1 MRVLLLLRGS
11 AGCGKSTWIEQNG
24 LKPYTLSADDIRL
37 LCQSPIMQVDGTE
50 GISQANDNVTWKTL
64 FNLLEVRMQKGE
76 FTVIDATNSK
86 TSEMNRYKEMC
97 GTYRY
102 RIFCVDFTDIPI
114 EEVKRRNANRDELKR
129 VPDEVIDKMYSRF
142 ATQKIPS
149 GIKVIKPDELDTI
162 WMKIFD
168 MSEYKRIHHIGDIH
182 GCNTALQKYLS
193 DNGGIKDDEMY
204 IFTGDYIDRGL
215 ENADVI
221 KFLISIMNKKNVL
234 MLEGNHECYHKDT
247 EVLTK
252 DGWKL
257 LKDIDI
263 NNDLVAQFN
272 MNNNIIDFA
281 KPLEKIVN
289 FSNELIL
296 IEGFDTKQ
304 IVTMNHDVVYGNE
317 KIKAKDFL
325 NKDKITQQKFIL
337 SGYSNNNPYDIDDNV
352 LRLLVWIISDGTI
365 VDNSKYNINS
375 IKRRIQFK
383 FSRKDKIE
391 NLTKLLDEMKIVYTI
406 KPVGNKRED
415 RKQPYLIRIYGNI
428 ARFYCDKLL
437 NGVKHYPLFF
447 KELNRR
453 QTLIVLE
460 ELLKTDATSKSEI
473 KIDWSCINKND
484 VDIIQEM
491 CIRNGIS
498 CTYKLRDNSCGFN
511 KNGQIYWVSIKPY
524 GVFTSNQIKIETINY
539 NDNVYC
545 LTMPKG
551 TLVTRID
558 GKVAFSGNCH
568 IWKYAHGC
576 QSYSKE
582 FELITKP
589 QLENARIDKK
599 DIRQL
604 YRKLGQCAYYK
615 YGNNTFLV
623 THAGLS
629 TLPKNL
635 SCVATDQMIRGVG
648 NYNDFEKVAETFLK
662 TTSENVYQIHGHRNT
677 KGLPVQVND
686 RVFNL
691 EGKVEFGGSLRCV
704 QVDKDGIHTVEVE
717 NTVYKTPEMKNEQT
731 VTSSSIAD
739 TLIALRSNK
748 YIQEKRFGNISSFNF
763 TNKAFYNKVWDE
775 QTTKARG
782 LYLDTIKGKVAARA
796 YEKFFNINER
806 PETKFDMLQYKLQ
819 FPVTAY
825 VKENGFLGIVS
836 YNEYEDDLFIASKST
851 IDSQF
856 AQWLKEM
863 LYEKVSAKNIEKMKE
878 FIKEHNVSFVFEC
891 VDMKND
897 PHIIEYPNSELFLLD
912 IVQNDMNFSKYEYD
926 AMVNIA
932 NQFGITPKE
941 KAFEI
946 ATWQEF
952 FDWYYDILEEDY
964 EYNGR
969 KIEGFVIEDSIGYM
983 TKLKLT
989 YYNFWKF
996 MRSIS
1001 HEAIKKGYI
1010 QKTSALTTPTANEYY
1025 AWVRKL
1031 HDVEDKDSIPKDIC
1045 TLRRLFYKDKIQN
1058 LNFER

>member
-97 GTYRY
+97 NTYRY
-102 RIFCVDFTDIPI
+102 RMFCVDFTDIPI
-114 EEVKRRNANRDELKR
+114 EEVKRRNANREVLKR
-129 VPDEVIDKMYSRF
+129 VPEEAIDKMYSRF
-142 ATQKIPS
+142 TTQKIPS
-149 GIKVIKPDELDTI
+149 GIKVIKPNELDTI
-162 WMKIFD
+162 WMKMFD
-168 MSEYKRIHHIGDIH
+168 MSEYKKIHHIGDIH

-215 ENADVI
+215 ENAEVV

-234 MLEGNHECYHKDT
+234 MLEGNHERWLWMY
-247 EVLTK
+247 
-252 DGWKL
+252 
-257 LKDIDI
+257 
-263 NNDLVAQFN
+263 A
-272 MNNNIIDFA
+272 
-281 KPLEKIVN
+281 
-289 FSNELIL
+289 NE
-296 IEGFDTKQ
+296 
-304 IVTMNHDVVYGNE
+304 
-317 KIKAKDFL
+317 
-325 NKDKITQQKFIL
+325 
-337 SGYSNNNPYDIDDNV
+337 
-352 LRLLVWIISDGTI
+352 
-365 VDNSKYNINS
+365 
-375 IKRRIQFK
+375 
-383 FSRKDKIE
+383 
-391 NLTKLLDEMKIVYTI
+391 
-406 KPVGNKRED
+406 
-415 RKQPYLIRIYGNI
+415 
-428 ARFYCDKLL
+428 
-437 NGVKHYPLFF
+437 
-447 KELNRR
+447 
-453 QTLIVLE
+453 
-460 ELLKTDATSKSEI
+460 
-473 KIDWSCINKND
+473 
-484 VDIIQEM
+484 
-491 CIRNGIS
+491 
-498 CTYKLRDNSCGFN
+498 
-511 KNGQIYWVSIKPY
+511 
-524 GVFTSNQIKIETINY
+524 
-539 NDNVYC
+539 
-545 LTMPKG
+545 
-551 TLVTRID
+551 
-558 GKVAFSGNCH
+558 
-568 IWKYAHGC
+568 C
-576 QSYSKE
+576 QSHSKE

-589 QLENARIDKK
+589 QLEDSKIDKK

-615 YGNNTFLV
+615 YRDNIYLV

-635 SCVATDQMIRGVG
+635 SYVATDQMIRGVG
-648 NYNDFEKVAETFLK
+648 NYNDFEKIAETFL
-662 TTSENVYQIHGHRNT
+662 TTTPDNVYQIHGHRNT

-691 EGKVEFGGSLRCV
+691 EGRVEFGGSLRCV
-704 QVDKDGIHTVEVE
+704 QIDKDGIHTVEVE
-717 NTVYKTPEMKNEQT
+717 NTVYKTPEMQSEQT
-731 VTSSSIAD
+731 VTNSSIAD
-739 TLIALRSNK
+739 TIIALRSNK
-748 YIQEKRFGNISSFNF
+748 YIQEKKFGNISSFNF
-763 TNKAFYNKVWDE
+763 TNKAFYDKVWDE

-782 LYLDTIKGKVAARA
+782 LYLDTMKGKVAARA
-796 YEKFFNINER
+796 YNKFFNINER

-819 FPVTAY
+819 FPITAY

-836 YNEYEDDLFIASKST
+836 YNEYEDDLFVASKST

-856 AQWLKEM
+856 AQWFKEM
-863 LYEKVSAKNIEKMKE
+863 LYEKVSFENINKMKE

-912 IVQNDMNFSKYEYD
+912 IVNNDMDFSKYEYD
-926 AMVNIA
+926 TMVDIA

-969 KIEGFVIEDSIGYM
+969 KIEGFVIEDSVGYM
-983 TKLKLT
+983 TKLKLA

-1001 HEAIKKGYI
+1001 HEAIRKGYI
-1010 QKTSALTTPTANEYY
+1010 QKTSALTTPIANEYY

-1031 HDVEDKDSIPKDIC
+1031 HDVEDRDSIPKDIC
-1045 TLRRLFYKDKIQN
+1045 TLRRLFYKD
-1058 LNFER
+1058 RT